1 MKKLTLFLIANSK
14 INKRFRKGEDFIIGE
29 CEVRSFALVIARHN
43 ANKSDLYTCPIA
55 SFHSFIFSSCRL

>member
-1 MKKLTLFLIANSK
+1 MKKPTLFLIANSK
-14 INKRFRKGEDFIIGE
+14 INKRFRKGEDFIMG
-29 CEVRSFALVIARHN
+29 CAGLGSSALAIARHN

>member
-29 CEVRSFALVIARHN
+29 CEAEKFR
-43 ANKSDLYTCPIA
+43 TCHCKA
-55 SFHSFIFSSCRL
+55 